1 MTTSDDPGIDFRA
14 VCRLLHHARIER
26 QVLDV
31 TGRRLELAITRSDG
45 DGTGRASLVFEGI
58 TQFRWQGDSPA
69 PSQPLELPVVG
80 LERLAADDVWR
91 LYIAPAPGATV
102 ELSCARITC
111 DGAEVQGI
119 GRSYAADPAP

>member
-1 MTTSDDPGIDFRA
+1 MTTSDDPDIDFRA
-14 VCRLLHHARIER
+14 VTRLLHHSRIER
-26 QVLDV
+26 DVLDV
-31 TGRRLELAITRSDG
+31 TGRRLELAIARSDG
-45 DGTGRASLVFEGI
+45 ASTRRASLVFEGI

-69 PSQPLELPVVG
+69 PSQPMELPVVG

-91 LYIAPAPGATV
+91 LYIVPAPGATV